1 MLAKWHPLQQDP
13 AGRATLCG
21 YRLLRTVATG
31 DYCKTEEGNMPTGW
45 VGACLPGCG
54 VYDERGS
61 GLSLAS
67 SESSIDGST
76 TDSTL
81 CTQPNYTIVDD
92 VKHPRAH
99 QPLTSLVWRRCPSS
113 PYSAA
118 SYLSQSV
125 ALAWRIIHV
134 YLITFRCSA
143 QLLVALKIKSVTCG
157 VTT

>member
-1 MLAKWHPLQQDP
+1 MASTAARPGRL
-13 AGRATLCG
+13 AGRR
-21 YRLLRTVATG
+21 YVAI
-31 DYCKTEEGNMPTGW
+31 DFCAQWQLENCKTEEGNMPTGW

-125 ALAWRIIHV
+125 ATGFKNYTRLPDHIS
-134 YLITFRCSA
+134 LFRAVIGCS
-143 QLLVALKIKSVTCG
+143 
-157 VTT
+157 